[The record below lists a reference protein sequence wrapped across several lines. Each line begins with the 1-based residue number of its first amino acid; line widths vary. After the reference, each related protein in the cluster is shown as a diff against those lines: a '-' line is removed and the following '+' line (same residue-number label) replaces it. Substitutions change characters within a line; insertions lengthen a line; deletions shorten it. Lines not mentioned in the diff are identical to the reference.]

1 MYDGKMKIRLTK
13 NNYLNLGRSMDDL
26 DSVGFDFRSLL
37 STLVVF
43 VAVVF
48 EEIFRRIAASNSCS
62 KPCGLS
68 IFLGGGVRTSSG
80 TILKFD
86 S

>member
-1 MYDGKMKIRLTK
+1 MH
-13 NNYLNLGRSMDDL
+13 NEANYLNLGRSKEDL
-26 DSVGFDFRSLL
+26 ESDGLGFRSLL
-37 STLVVF
+37 SILVVL

-48 EEIFRRIAASNSCS
+48 EIFRRIAASNSCS

-68 IFLGGGVRTSSG
+68 IVLGGGVRTSSG
-80 TILKFD
+80 DTLSFD

>member
-1 MYDGKMKIRLTK
+1 MLWKK
-13 NNYLNLGRSMDDL
+13 NSNSINKQIYLNFGRSMDGL
-26 DSVGFDFRSLL
+26 DSVGLDFRSLL
-37 STLVVF
+37 SIRVVF

-80 TILKFD
+80 TILKFG